1 MTQAQRAKKYRE
13 NKKKTDKEIE
23 EYFESLIKDSSE
35 EDISDRE
42 LDECLGS
49 YICDQDRNQDSA
61 KQIYIIIEGIQ

>member
-35 EDISDRE
+35 EDISYRE
-42 LDECLGS
+42 IENCLS
-49 YICDQDRNQDSA
+49 SSIYDST
-61 KQIYIIIEGIQ
+61 